1 MRGLLEMLQGRG
13 QAVSGGWEVII
24 DLITAVPAS
33 HVPAQSQGLED
44 GGDTD
49 VGSDES
55 AGDDVADQNSADK
68 KWPEAALSVAF
79 SCMELIVDDFL
90 ELIFSQKDAIKNVVG
105 CLSTFSAQ
113 VADVNISLTAVEM
126 LWKVTDFIMTS
137 AREKGDSATT
147 TVVLEVMLKRL
158 LILAMDQRPE
168 VIIKTVKNSN
178 PQLHGLLLYRDI
190 VYC

>member
-1 MRGLLEMLQGRG
+1 MLQGRG

-24 DLITAVPAS
+24 DLITSVPAS
-33 HVPAQSQGLED
+33 HVPLQSQGVED
-44 GGDTD
+44 EEG
-49 VGSDES
+49 VFSDEH
-55 AGDDVADQNSADK
+55 AGDDMDQNSTDR
-68 KWPEAALSVAF
+68 KWPEASLSIAF

-90 ELIFSQKDAIKNVVG
+90 ELIFSQTDTVKNVIS

-137 AREKGDSATT
+137 AREKGDKTTT
-147 TVVLEVMLKRL
+147 TVVLEVMLKQL

-168 VIIKTVKNSN
+168 VMH
-178 PQLHGLLLYRDI
+178 PL
-190 VYC
+190 